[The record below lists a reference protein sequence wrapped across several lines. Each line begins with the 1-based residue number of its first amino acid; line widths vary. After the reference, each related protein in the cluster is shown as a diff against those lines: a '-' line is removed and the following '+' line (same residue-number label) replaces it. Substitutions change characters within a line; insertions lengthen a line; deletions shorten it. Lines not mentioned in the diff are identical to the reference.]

1 MFTYSGWNSL
11 CYVTEE
17 IEDYTRISLATVCSV
32 ILVTVSYL
40 IINVAYLLGK
50 RTFRFLNNKISSL
63 FR

>member
-17 IEDYTRISLATVCSV
+17 IEDYTRTSLATVCSV

-50 RTFRFLNNKISSL
+50 GTFRFLNNKISSL